1 MAMPVLSAACPADA
15 DAIRALM
22 ASAIARSITQDD
34 ALLADTLANVNTNV
48 DRWLAQPQQCVHLK
62 AAAGG
67 QIVGVVLVKDF
78 WNLCSLFVAPE
89 WQGRGVGRA
98 LLEAASQACAGR
110 SPKSALFLNAAPNAV
125 GFYERLGFV
134 VRASKQPLPPG
145 FRAMQRR
152 LPAQDTS

>member
-1 MAMPVLSAACPADA
+1 MPVLSSACTADA

-22 ASAIARSITQDD
+22 ASAIAHSVMQDG

-48 DRWLAQPQQCVHLK
+48 DRWQAQPEQCVHLK
-62 AAAGG
+62 ATAGG

-98 LLEAASQACAGR
+98 LLEAAGQACAGR

-125 GFYERLGFV
+125 GFYERLGFI
-134 VRASKQPLPPG
+134 VRESRQPLPPG
-145 FRAMQRR
+145 FRAMQRQ
-152 LPAQDTS
+152 LPTQQTS